1 MIDRLYLYRFEFF
14 LTSQIA
20 ILFGSL
26 IVPSNVFDILSPIL
40 FYLNII
46 AGSLFIGSHRKFRA
60 WIIIIVLILIGFIF
74 VYSAWDKTYIKI
86 FNYLKISILFLFHIV
101 VTFQIIQQIW
111 QAKLVNK
118 NVIFGVISGFISLG
132 LIGFFICL
140 SIEFINPGSF
150 SGLSVLNSTVNT
162 LTERLMYFSYI
173 TLLTIGYGEILPV
186 TLLAQKA
193 TIFIGLMGQ
202 FYLVI
207 IIAIIVGKFINQTT
221 FKNKMDSTAE

>member
-1 MIDRLYLYRFEFF
+1 M
-14 LTSQIA
+14 
-20 ILFGSL
+20 
-26 IVPSNVFDILSPIL
+26 
-40 FYLNII
+40 
-46 AGSLFIGSHRKFRA
+46 GSLFIGFHRKFRA
-60 WIIIIVLILIGFIF
+60 GIIIIVLILIGFIF

-101 VTFQIIQQIW
+101 VTFRIIQQIW

-173 TLLTIGYGEILPV
+173 TLLTIGYGDITPI
-186 TLLAQKA
+186 TPMAQKA
-193 TIFIGLMGQ
+193 SIFIGLMGQ
-202 FYLVI
+202 FYMVI
-207 IIAIIVGKFINQTT
+207 ITAIIVGKYISQSNKEVT
-221 FKNKMDSTAE
+221 KN